1 MLDRNDDKYWRFGIF
16 YINKEDPTIFI
27 EKRFGVG
34 WTVNLGITEGIL
46 LASGVVITILLLP
59 YILN

>member
-34 WTVNLGITEGIL
+34 WTVNLGRFEGII
-46 LASGVVITILLLP
+46 LAVGVVVLIFMLP